1 MSTIPRFFLKYSLSH
16 AGQSVTLPAEVAR
29 QAATVLRLR
38 PGDPVVLFED
48 GGPEWLA
55 ELAEVGRGA
64 TTVRLVERQE
74 PRPLPMRAVTL
85 CQALLKGEKM
95 EWVLQKGTEL
105 GLAAF
110 QPVLAERVVARK
122 AEVPDRWRR
131 ILVEAAEQCGR
142 VTIPRL
148 LPPLPL
154 DQVLTSQ
161 ERTLLCWEGERAY
174 SLVEALQTT
183 ARPRPPAPASTTNA
197 GTAELPLSSGRG
209 GRGVRSAPLRILV
222 GPEGGFAP
230 HEVERAR
237 AAGAEVVSL
246 GPLILRAETAAIAAS
261 TLALLTP

>member
-1 MSTIPRFFLKYSLSH
+1 MSSVPRFFIEARLSET
-16 AGQSVTLPAEVAR
+16 GQHVPLPPETAR
-29 QAATVLRLR
+29 QVATVLRLR
-38 PGDPVVLFED
+38 PGDQVVLFND
-48 GGPEWLA
+48 GGPQWLA
-55 ELAEVGRGA
+55 KLADVDRGA
-64 TTVRLVERQE
+64 TTVRLVEQQASRPSP
-74 PRPLPMRAVTL
+74 PRGVTL

-110 QPVLAERVVARK
+110 QPVLSDRVIARK
-122 AEVPDRWRR
+122 SETPERWRR

-154 DQVLTSQ
+154 DQVLRTQ
-161 ERTLLCWEGERAY
+161 ERTLLCWEDEHAL
-174 SLVEALQTT
+174 SLLDAL
-183 ARPRPPAPASTTNA
+183 
-197 GTAELPLSSGRG
+197 
-209 GRGVRSAPLRILV
+209 RSAPGDPLRIVV

-237 AAGAEVVSL
+237 AASTEVVSL